1 MQYPPNLNGTDIA
14 QSAICELPERHQRR
28 YRIGIILFRVIF
40 CQCALQR
47 FCWMI
52 IKFLWVQPV
61 FGTRLAVFHSG
72 KNLLDWASKMSV
84 SIDRMINKAEK
95 SAKSGDFAA
104 AIMTCIDA
112 LETYPENPR
121 LQALAK
127 RLSKPQITKQQVK
140 DLENAALPKVIIDEL
155 QDLVNSQEWTL
166 LAKRCLDLIQHHDNS
181 AELWNYLGCA
191 HAKQG
196 YPRLAETAFRK
207 SIANDPSYFAG
218 YTNLGNALLDLDKFD
233 EALEVHNT
241 AAKLNPSLAETQ
253 NNLGAV
259 YETLARYEEAFE
271 CYSKAMSLDPN
282 YATAVYNLAGIQ
294 LRMKN
299 FVEGWSLR
307 EARWIKETN
316 DGWKPYI
323 QTSRPLWDGSNV
335 ERLYIWAEQG
345 VGDEIMFASCF
356 HDLLEKC
363 NQLTVACSPRLISL
377 FSRSFDDRIR
387 FVSAEDGLPDDQFD
401 CHAPALTATGLVRHE
416 VEDFNS
422 ASQPY
427 LHADPIWVQSVRDN
441 LEQASGGKPIVGVS
455 WMSKNKRYGRHRSI
469 SLTEL
474 VAAIPEDYFII
485 NLQYGE
491 VMADLRAVETN
502 LGRGVSTFDDIDN
515 FSHLDKFAALIS
527 ACDSVVSIDN
537 STVHFAGALSKACHV
552 LLHHSPDWRWGD
564 NSETQSYWYQSLSLH
579 RQHKL
584 NDWTGSLQSLRSA
597 LNKNSPG

>member
-1 MQYPPNLNGTDIA
+1 M
-14 QSAICELPERHQRR
+14 H
-28 YRIGIILFRVIF
+28 
-40 CQCALQR
+40 
-47 FCWMI
+47 
-52 IKFLWVQPV
+52 
-61 FGTRLAVFHSG
+61 LAVVKFNHVI
-72 KNLLDWASKMSV
+72 ATRVCRMSIK
-84 SIDRMINKAEK
+84 IDRMIKNAEK
-95 SAKSGDFAA
+95 SVTNGDFKA
-104 AIMTCIDA
+104 AILTCIDA

-127 RLSKPQITKQQVK
+127 RLSKPQITNQQNK

-155 QDLVNSQEWTL
+155 QDLVNSHEWTC

-307 EARWIKETN
+307 EARWIEETN
-316 DGWKPYI
+316 DGWEPYI
-323 QTSRPLWDGSNV
+323 QTSRPLWDGSKV

-537 STVHFAGALSKACHV
+537 STVHFAGALGKACHV

-584 NDWTGSLQSLRSA
+584 NDWTGSLQSFRSA